1 MTGCHV
7 IYNAILYLQPRHKVH
22 KGTEFGDDL
31 LSCIVQCIIVFFF
44 MLSKSMIEFD
54 NELMLCVCSNALR
67 CSHLYH
73 DVHKCTEL
81 CNRLLSCV

>member
-1 MTGCHV
+1 MYCAMHYSV
-7 IYNAILYLQPRHKVH
+7 
-22 KGTEFGDDL
+22 
-31 LSCIVQCIIVFFF
+31 FF

-73 DVHKCTEL
+73 DAHKCTEL
-81 CNRLLSCV
+81 CKRPGVAGAVLQTPL